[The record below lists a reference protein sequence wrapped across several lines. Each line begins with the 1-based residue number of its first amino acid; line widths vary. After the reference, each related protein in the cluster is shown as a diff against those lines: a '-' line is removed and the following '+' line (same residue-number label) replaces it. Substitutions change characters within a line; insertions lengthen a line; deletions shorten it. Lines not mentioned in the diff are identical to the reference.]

1 MADEA
6 DGEKKK
12 GNLLLIISLVVGGLL
27 LIVIGLGVGYL
38 VFGGSTPDPSEEV
51 EQLIERKD
59 KSSKPAEP
67 EEDDADE
74 EEGAEGEDG
83 APAKLTKIAP
93 EIETFQTTYYEF
105 VGNMT
110 TNLKGSRKF
119 LQLGVGVATQ
129 YDDTVMANVDT
140 HQLALRSEILAVMS
154 EFTETDV
161 QGREGKLGLA
171 KALQDAMNARLEVL
185 EGFGGIESV
194 HFTSFVLQ

>member
-1 MADEA
+1 MADEV

-12 GNLLLIISLVVGGLL
+12 GNLVLIISLVVGGLL
-27 LIVIGLGVGYL
+27 LIIIGLGVGYL

-59 KSSKPAEP
+59 KANKPAEP
-67 EEDDADE
+67 KEEDADD
-74 EEGAEGEDG
+74 EEGADAEDG
-83 APAKLTKIAP
+83 APVKMTKIAP
-93 EIETFQTTYYEF
+93 EVETFQTTYYEF

-140 HQLALRSEILAVMS
+140 HQVALRSEILSVMS
-154 EFTETDV
+154 EFSETEI
-161 QGREGKLGLA
+161 QGREGKTSLA